1 MTANAAYDFANTVNT
16 IAVAAFSQANSGGS
30 VGGSNTQVLFN
41 DAGTMAGNVGLTY
54 NKHTKTL
61 FTENIAVNTALELA
75 NTLLVGTNTE
85 NVLITQ
91 NNVIFSSGLRAVKN
105 NELELVN
112 TKAEIVGFSYS
123 ISGGG
128 SALTAGPKGFIEIP
142 YNMNLTNVTVLANVS
157 GNINV
162 AVYRGTY
169 NQFPNI
175 NASGMLIRS
184 NLSLG
189 FKTTQPTSNV
199 LNIGEILVFNID
211 SVTNTNHAT
220 ISFRGNKR

>member
-41 DAGTMAGNVGLTY
+41 DAGSMAGNVGLTY

-61 FTENIAVNTALELA
+61 FTENIAINTALELA
-75 NTLLVGTNTE
+75 NTEKLEVGNTSE
-85 NVLITQ
+85 YVLITQ
-91 NNVIFSSGLRAVKN
+91 NNIVFSNNTRAVRN
-105 NELELVN
+105 TELDLVK
-112 TKAEIVGFSYS
+112 TIGFSYA
-123 ISGGG
+123 ISGGS
-128 SALTAGPKGFIEIP
+128 SALTAGPKGFIEVP
-142 YNMNLTNVTVLANVS
+142 YDMSLSNVTILANVS

-162 AVYRGTY
+162 SVYRGTY
-169 NQFPNI
+169 SQFPNI
-175 NASGMLIRS
+175 NASGMLVRA

-189 FKTTQPTSNV
+189 FKVTQPTSNT
-199 LNIGEILVFNID
+199 LNAGEILVFNVD